1 LRSPW
6 SPASASVRRKI
17 MPSARAVLL
26 CVIAL
31 LLNSGCER
39 RPAEPLRPY
48 RPPGVAPR
56 VPEPYAQLPAAVELD
71 YTRDTLTWKLL
82 AYAHQGEPQW
92 YDSLVVL
99 EAGPRDELYI
109 RVAAYRFDAES
120 VLGLEPELTDVTGD
134 GQVELLLR
142 ISSGGNSP
150 IAESMLVLSF
160 PHLRL
165 LRELEG
171 APQLRRVPPDSLPVL
186 LTWRE
191 FWTDEELPVAHAQ
204 VAWVVDSIVCMVPTL
219 SDSARQA
226 LQLYVLEQ
234 ERQRARSEYS
244 QRLARLQAL
253 LRRSGPLDWAEM
265 PDTASQTAVE
275 LTRAAVEYLYYSRRL
290 GQHADAARF
299 YRTQLP
305 RLRQILPEELL
316 EYLRAAFRTHV

>member
-1 LRSPW
+1 MRSPC
-6 SPASASVRRKI
+6 SLASASVRRKI
-17 MPSARAVLL
+17 MPSTRAALL
-26 CVIAL
+26 CTVAL
-31 LLNSGCER
+31 LLSSGCER

-48 RPPGVAPR
+48 RPPGIVPR
-56 VPEPYAQLPAAVELD
+56 VPEPYAQLPAALELD

-82 AYAHQGEPQW
+82 AYAHREELRR

-99 EAGPRDELYI
+99 EAGPRDEFYT
-109 RVAAYRFDAES
+109 RVAAYRFDAEPA
-120 VLGLEPELTDVTGD
+120 LEFEPELTDVTGD
-134 GQVELLLR
+134 AQEELLLR

-150 IAESMLVLSF
+150 TAESMLVLSF

-165 LRELEG
+165 LRALEG

-191 FWTDEELPVAHAQ
+191 FWSDEELPIAHAQ

-219 SDSARQA
+219 SDSARRA
-226 LQLYVLEQ
+226 LQSRVLEQ

-244 QRLARLQAL
+244 QYLARLQAL
-253 LRRSGPLDWAEM
+253 LRQSTPLDWAEM

-290 GQHADAARF
+290 GQHADAAHF

-316 EYLRAAFRTHV
+316 EYLRAAFRTRV